1 MLEICLKCQ
10 KKKKKRERE
19 RERESERERDGLILY
34 RLCLPQVSLVCFNAL
49 L

>member
-10 KKKKKRERE
+10 KNEKERVS
-19 RERESERERDGLILY
+19 ESERDSLILY
-34 RLCLPQVSLVCFNAL
+34 RLCLPQVSLVCFDAL